1 MSDDVMDT
9 QRKLKDMLLW
19 ESFLGSDDRHKPL
32 FDPGNA
38 IGTSCVTGGNH
49 DYEVLS
55 SERLAKL
62 NAQFA
67 AMRSGKAYLVC
78 PPEFANALVDFPTV
92 QFESPKVDGIQFRVY
107 QDFGVKLM
115 PSRLDIVR
123 SMVNTTCG
131 GGGSDPVYVPRPA
144 VVEPESPSMFQWCI
158 VVVVLSGLL
167 CAMAGAL

>member
-9 QRKLKDMLLW
+9 QRKRMDKLIW
-19 ESFLGSDDRHKPL
+19 EATMGSDDRHKHL
-32 FDPGNA
+32 FFASDASNVSAANGCM
-38 IGTSCVTGGNH
+38 S
-49 DYEVLS
+49 DYEKMLV
-55 SERLAKL
+55 ERLARLK
-62 NAQFA
+62 AQCS
-67 AMRSGKAYLVC
+67 AMNSGKVYLVC

-92 QFESPKVDGIQFRVY
+92 QFESPKVDGMQFRMF

-115 PSRLDIVR
+115 PSRLDVVR
-123 SMVNTTCG
+123 LMVNTTCG

-144 VVEPESPSMFQWCI
+144 VVEPESPSMLQWCI